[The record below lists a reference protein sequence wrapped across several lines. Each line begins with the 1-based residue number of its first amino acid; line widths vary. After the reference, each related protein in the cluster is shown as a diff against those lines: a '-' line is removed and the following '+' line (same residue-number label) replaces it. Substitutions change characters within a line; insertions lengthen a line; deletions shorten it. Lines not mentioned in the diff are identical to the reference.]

1 MTKYVVVGNGIA
13 GITTAQMV
21 IPADENAEV
30 HVLGREKYPYYQR
43 PRLWEFI
50 AGEVEQE
57 NLYFRPLDWYAQKGI
72 DIHLDTQ
79 VQALDSKEH
88 RVILADG
95 SKVDYDRLLLA
106 TGARAFVPPIAGADK
121 DGVFVLRNLDDA
133 LAIKERSGHC
143 MSVAVIGG
151 GLLGLET
158 ARALQAAG
166 LDVTVI
172 EFAPYLLPRQL
183 DEEGGRTLQAILE
196 EMGLHFLTGAETEA
210 ILGDDQ
216 VTGVRIKGGQVL
228 DCQMA
233 LFSTGIRSRIELPR
247 DAGLE
252 VNRGVVVDEHLA
264 TSAEDVYAA
273 GDVAEFRGI
282 TYGII
287 PAAID
292 QARIAA
298 ANMVEPGS
306 ATYPG
311 TLRSTTL
318 KIVGVQLTCLGE
330 AIASGEECDII
341 RQTDLQNGV
350 YQRLAIQNGKV
361 VGAILLGD
369 TKMVRTLKK
378 LIQSQRDVSG
388 HEDVLLETDF
398 DLNDLVT

>member
-13 GITTAQMV
+13 GITAAQMV

-50 AGEVEQE
+50 AGEIEQE
-57 NLYFRPLDWYAQKGI
+57 KLYFRPLDWYAEKGI
-72 DIHLDTQ
+72 RIHLDTL
-79 VQALDSKEH
+79 VESFDPKAH
-88 RVILADG
+88 RLTLADG
-95 SKVDYDRLLLA
+95 SKMGYDRLLLA
-106 TGARAFVPPIAGADK
+106 TGARSFVPPISGTDK

-133 LAIKERSGHC
+133 LAIKAHAQEC
-143 MSVAVIGG
+143 KSVAVIGG

-172 EFAPYLLPRQL
+172 EYSPYLLPRQL
-183 DEEGGRTLQAILE
+183 DEEGGRALQVILE
-196 EMGLHFLTGAETEA
+196 EMGLHFLTDAETET
-210 ILGDDQ
+210 ILGDGH
-216 VTGVRIKGGQVL
+216 VTGVRLKSGEIL
-228 DCQMA
+228 DCQMV
-233 LFSTGIRSRIELPR
+233 LFSTGIRSRIGLAR

-273 GDVAEFRGI
+273 GDVAEFQGI

-298 ANMVEPGS
+298 ANMVAPES
-306 ATYPG
+306 TLYRG

-318 KIVGVQLTCLGE
+318 KIVGVQLTCLGN
-330 AIASGEECDII
+330 ATASEKECDVI
-341 RQTDLQNGV
+341 RQTDLQNGI
-350 YQRLAIQNGKV
+350 YQRLVIQEGKV

-388 HEDVLLETDF
+388 HEAELLESDF
-398 DLNDLVT
+398 DLNTLVA